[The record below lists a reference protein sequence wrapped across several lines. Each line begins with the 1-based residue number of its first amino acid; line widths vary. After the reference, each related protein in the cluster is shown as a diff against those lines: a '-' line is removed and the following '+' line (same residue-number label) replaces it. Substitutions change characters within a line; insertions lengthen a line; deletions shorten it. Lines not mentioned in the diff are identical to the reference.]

1 MVINISSVAVKWFG
15 VCIGLI
21 FIKVY
26 PILDIRENFPLC
38 CNQLMD
44 NSELGISLSIIA
56 YIEPKPEHY

>member
-21 FIKVY
+21 FINVY
-26 PILDIRENFPLC
+26 PNLDIRQNFPLC
-38 CNQLMD
+38 YNQLVD
-44 NSELGISLSIIA
+44 NSELEISPSIIA